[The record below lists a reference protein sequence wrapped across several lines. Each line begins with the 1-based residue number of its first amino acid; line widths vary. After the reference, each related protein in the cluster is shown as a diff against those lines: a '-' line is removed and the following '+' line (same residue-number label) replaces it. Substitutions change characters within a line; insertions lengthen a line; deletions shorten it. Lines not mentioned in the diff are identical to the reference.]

1 MRRGTRPLDS
11 PGAPARYRPLVLGE
25 AVLFHVNLN
34 VSRLDAAR
42 SFYIDGL
49 GFAEGTRT
57 APEQPQDGSAFALDT
72 AWWDAWILTGRSG
85 FDGGVLD
92 VLQWTTPAPIG
103 HPPVQYATTGY
114 QRLGVG
120 VSDLHA
126 SIIALTAAGGA
137 VWSEP
142 IVHSSDLAP
151 EVLLVHAS
159 DPDGIG
165 LELFEGRGPQLAFIS
180 VVCADL
186 GRSVAWYERLGF
198 RQVARFPS
206 AGTDGSALH
215 IAGGYEFE
223 EVLMRPPGGGDAS
236 VMLVGFTNPVPSVDA
251 PRAAN
256 TVGIWRVAYLVDDLD
271 ERCAAI
277 DAAGIALLSA
287 PVTMVMG
294 AGLPE
299 LRFVCF
305 RGPDGEVLELIEG
318 PL

>member
-1 MRRGTRPLDS
+1 MRRARPVHRPGTVRV
-11 PGAPARYRPLVLGE
+11 VLGD

-34 VSRLDAAR
+34 VSRLDVAH

-57 APEQPQDGSAFALDT
+57 APERPQDGVAFGLDT

-85 FDGGVLD
+85 FGGGVLD
-92 VLQWTTPAPIG
+92 VLQWMAPAPIG
-103 HPPVQYATTGY
+103 HPPAHYATTGY

-120 VSDLHA
+120 VSDLNA
-126 SIIALTAAGGA
+126 SMTALTAAGGA

-151 EVLLVHAS
+151 EVRLVHAS

-165 LELFEGRGPQLAFIS
+165 IELFEGRGPQLAFVS
-180 VVCADL
+180 VVCTDL
-186 GRSVAWYERLGF
+186 ERSVAWYERLGF

-215 IAGGYEFE
+215 ITGAYEFE
-223 EVLMRPPGGGDAS
+223 EVLMRPGGGGVAA
-236 VMLVGFTNPVPSVDA
+236 VMLVGFTKPAPNVEA

-256 TVGIWRVAYLVDDLD
+256 TVGIWRAAYLVDDLAG
-271 ERCAAI
+271 RCAALG
-277 DAAGIALLSA
+277 DAGIDLLSA
-287 PVTMVMG
+287 PITMAMG
-294 AGLPE
+294 SGLPE

-305 RGPDGEVLELIEG
+305 RGPDGEVLELIERPG
-318 PL
+318 

>member
-1 MRRGTRPLDS
+1 
-11 PGAPARYRPLVLGE
+11 VLGD

-34 VSRLDAAR
+34 VSRLDASR
-42 SFYIDGL
+42 SFYVDGL

-57 APEQPQDGSAFALDT
+57 APERPQEGSAFALDT
-72 AWWDAWILTGRSG
+72 AWWDAWILTGRTG
-85 FDGGVLD
+85 FDGGALD
-92 VLQWTTPAPIG
+92 ILQWRAPEPIG

-120 VSDLHA
+120 VSDLRA
-126 SIIALTAAGGA
+126 STTALVAAGGL

-151 EVLLVHAS
+151 EVLIVHAS

-165 LELFEGRGPQLAFIS
+165 LELFEGKGPQLAFVS

-186 GRSVAWYERLGF
+186 ERSVGWYERLGF

-206 AGTDGSALH
+206 AGSDGSALH

-223 EVLMRPPGGGDAS
+223 EVLMRPPGGGAAS
-236 VMLVGFTNPVPSVDA
+236 VMLVGFANPAPIVDA

-256 TVGIWRVAYLVDDLD
+256 TLGIWRVAYLVADLD

-277 DAAGIALLSA
+277 RAAGIALLSA
-287 PVTMVMG
+287 PVTMAMG

-299 LRFVCF
+299 LRFVCV
-305 RGPDGEVLELIEG
+305 RGPDGEVLELIER
-318 PL
+318 PV